1 MNQANL
7 DDRRGVDL
15 CKCPDWRGARGLGVG
30 SCSVVVEV
38 ENWNIVEVESVCLP
52 SLSDPTTQRKLD
64 VPMKPSIN

>member
-1 MNQANL
+1 MKYDDMNQANL

-30 SCSVVVEV
+30 RCGVVVEV

-52 SLSDPTTQRKLD
+52 SLIGSHHPTQT
-64 VPMKPSIN
+64 